1 MKKKDA
7 IEKFCPFSLNVE
19 TETDYTRCMTTK
31 CMGWVIDQNIDDNDS
46 FGHCELIY
54 KRER

>member
-19 TETDYTRCMTTK
+19 TETDYSRCMTTK